1 MDRTTRRGGPGGCD
15 LDRTTSGRGAGRVA
29 DPVPGGISWLQ
40 TTLFHRRFPLPDYM
54 LKKIFAKL
62 RETISPSRSAKPA
75 AGGNPVSPSK
85 PHGTAPRPEAR
96 QGAGHPAKNPPERS
110 HDHSREARPARE
122 GRARRDEPAG
132 TGGYRQGPRRDDHGG
147 RGGGPRMAGGRTG
160 RGPQERPTIDK
171 TFDHPRTADVKP
183 ATPVEIPKMDTAFTA
198 LGLSDALAFGVQEM
212 GYIAPTPIQAQAIPV
227 VLKGGDVIGSAQTGT
242 GKTAAFALP
251 IIQRLG
257 GHGKLRCLILEPTRE
272 LALQVEEAFQKFAKF
287 TDLRVTIVY
296 GGVGYGK
303 QTDDLR
309 RGMDILAATPGR
321 LLDHLE
327 QGNCSLDQIE
337 ILVLDEVDRMLD
349 MGFLPDVRRIVQKC
363 PKIRQTLFFTA
374 TLPPELEQLAGWAL
388 HNPVKVEIGRQRS
401 PAETVSHAF
410 YPVVASQKFD
420 LLQLLLEQTEF
431 KSVLIF
437 SRTRMG
443 ADRIAHR
450 LLSKGHTVGV
460 MHSDRNQRER
470 IEALDGFKSGRYE
483 VLVATD
489 IAARGLD
496 IAGVSHVINY
506 DVPENAEDYVHRI
519 GRTGRASKSG
529 DAFTLVTEEDVRDAR
544 SIERYMGLAVERKKI
559 EGFPY
564 IYSALF
570 DEKALAETAAAT
582 AKPTSRLHRGV
593 RR

>member
-1 MDRTTRRGGPGGCD
+1 
-15 LDRTTSGRGAGRVA
+15 
-29 DPVPGGISWLQ
+29 
-40 TTLFHRRFPLPDYM
+40 
-54 LKKIFAKL
+54 
-62 RETISPSRSAKPA
+62 
-75 AGGNPVSPSK
+75 
-85 PHGTAPRPEAR
+85 
-96 QGAGHPAKNPPERS
+96 
-110 HDHSREARPARE
+110 
-122 GRARRDEPAG
+122 
-132 TGGYRQGPRRDDHGG
+132 
-147 RGGGPRMAGGRTG
+147 
-160 RGPQERPTIDK
+160 
-171 TFDHPRTADVKP
+171 
-183 ATPVEIPKMDTAFTA
+183 
-198 LGLSDALAFGVQEM
+198 M
-212 GYIAPTPIQAQAIPV
+212 GYVTPTPIQLQAIPV

-251 IIQRLG
+251 IIQRLA

-327 QGNCSLDQIE
+327 QGNCSLKDID

-349 MGFLPDVRRIVQKC
+349 MGFLPDVKRIVQKT
-363 PKIRQTLFFTA
+363 PATRQTLFFTA
-374 TLPPELEQLAGWAL
+374 TVPPEIASLASWAL
-388 HNPVKVEIGRQRS
+388 RDPVKVEIGRQRS

-410 YPVVASQKFD
+410 YPVVASQKFE
-420 LLQLLLEQTEF
+420 LLQLLLEQTDF

-450 LLSKGHTVGV
+450 LQGKGHTVGV
-460 MHSDRNQRER
+460 MHSDRSQRER
-470 IEALDGFKSGRYE
+470 IEALDGFKSGKFE

-496 IAGVSHVINY
+496 IAGVSHVVNY

-519 GRTGRASKSG
+519 GRTGRAHHTG
-529 DAFTLVTEEDVRDAR
+529 DAFTLVTEDDVRDAR

-570 DEKALAETAAAT
+570 DEKALAETVAAS
-582 AKPTSRLHRGV
+582 AKPTSRLHRGM

>member
-1 MDRTTRRGGPGGCD
+1 
-15 LDRTTSGRGAGRVA
+15 
-29 DPVPGGISWLQ
+29 
-40 TTLFHRRFPLPDYM
+40 M

-62 RETISPSRSAKPA
+62 RSTFAPSPAPKPAATPAGSASAAKPA
-75 AGGNPVSPSK
+75 SVKPESRRDGGSGP
-85 PHGTAPRPEAR
+85 
-96 QGAGHPAKNPPERS
+96 
-110 HDHSREARPARE
+110 RPARTGE
-122 GRARRDEPAG
+122 PGGRSR
-132 TGGYRQGPRRDDHGG
+132 GPRRDDAHPGGDDRPRREFQGEARRGEGQGRGGQGGRGFQGRRGEGGGGRGQTGG
-147 RGGGPRMAGGRTG
+147 RGGFGPT
-160 RGPQERPTIDK
+160 ERPRKDD
-171 TFDHPRTADVKP
+171 TFDHPRSAPVKP
-183 ATPVEIPKMDTAFTA
+183 VIPVDVPKMDTAFTA

-212 GYIAPTPIQAQAIPV
+212 GYLEPTPIQKGAIPI
-227 VLKGGDVIGSAQTGT
+227 VLQGGDVIGSAQTGT

-257 GHGKLRCLILEPTRE
+257 GHGALRCLILEPTRE
-272 LALQVEEAFQKFAKF
+272 LALQVEDAFQKFAKF

-303 QTDDLR
+303 QVEDLR

-327 QGNCSLDQIE
+327 QGNCSLDDIE
-337 ILVLDEVDRMLD
+337 IVVLDEVDRMLD

-363 PKIRQTLFFTA
+363 PKARQTLFFTA

-388 HNPVKVEIGRQRS
+388 NNPVKVEIGRQRS

-410 YPVVASQKFD
+410 YPVVAAQKFD

-450 LLSKGHTVGV
+450 LQGSGHSVGV
-460 MHSDRNQRER
+460 LHSDRSQRER
-470 IEALDGFKSGRYE
+470 IEALDGFKSGKFE

-519 GRTGRASKSG
+519 GRTGRAQATG

-570 DEKALAETAAAT
+570 DEKALADTAAAA

-593 RR
+593 RRG

>member
-1 MDRTTRRGGPGGCD
+1 
-15 LDRTTSGRGAGRVA
+15 
-29 DPVPGGISWLQ
+29 
-40 TTLFHRRFPLPDYM
+40 M

-62 RETISPSRSAKPA
+62 RDSIGPSRASKPAASSGKPASSAKPHGSTTPHRGEPRTERGHGHGA
-75 AGGNPVSPSK
+75 KSGGGGHAQGGKPQAGRDARSGGEG
-85 PHGTAPRPEAR
+85 HGRREDR
-96 QGAGHPAKNPPERS
+96 GERGDGRGGRGQGRS
-110 HDHSREARPARE
+110 SQ
-122 GRARRDEPAG
+122 
-132 TGGYRQGPRRDDHGG
+132 QGGG
-147 RGGGPRMAGGRTG
+147 RGGQG
-160 RGPQERPTIDK
+160 RGRFERGGPSDRTPAGRPRKDDS
-171 TFDHPRTADVKP
+171 FDHPRATPSKP
-183 ATPVEIPKMDTAFTA
+183 AVPVDVPKMDTEFSK
-198 LGLSDALAFGVQEM
+198 LGLSDALAYAVQEM
-212 GYIAPTPIQAQAIPV
+212 GYVSPTPIQAQAIPV
-227 VLKGGDVIGSAQTGT
+227 VLQGGDVIGSAQTGT

-257 GHGKLRCLILEPTRE
+257 AHGKLRCLILEPTRE
-272 LALQVEEAFQKFAKF
+272 LALQVEEAFHKFAKF

-327 QGNCSLDQIE
+327 QGNCSLENID

-363 PKIRQTLFFTA
+363 PKARQTLFFTA

-410 YPVVASQKFD
+410 YPVVASQKFE

-443 ADRIAHR
+443 ADRIAHKLQR
-450 LLSKGHTVGV
+450 SGHTVGV
-460 MHSDRNQRER
+460 MHSDRSQRER
-470 IEALDGFKSGRYE
+470 IEALDGFKSGKFE

-519 GRTGRASKSG
+519 GRTGRAQNTG

-544 SIERYMGLAVERKKI
+544 SIERYMGVTVERKKI

-570 DEKALAETAAAT
+570 DEKALAETAAA
-582 AKPTSRLHRGV
+582 AVKPASRLHRGV

>member
-1 MDRTTRRGGPGGCD
+1 
-15 LDRTTSGRGAGRVA
+15 
-29 DPVPGGISWLQ
+29 
-40 TTLFHRRFPLPDYM
+40 M

-62 RETISPSRSAKPA
+62 RDSITPSRASKPAPTPSPKPA
-75 AGGNPVSPSK
+75 APAKSHAS
-85 PHGTAPRPEAR
+85 TPRPEGR
-96 QGAGHPAKNPPERS
+96 GERPADRG
-110 HDHSREARPARE
+110 ARPAGGSGGQREPRAQGQSGGPRDARPGE
-122 GRARRDEPAG
+122 GRGGRDE
-132 TGGYRQGPRRDDHGG
+132 QGQGRGG
-147 RGGGPRMAGGRTG
+147 RGSFQGGGGRSGRSQSQGRGGPERV
-160 RGPQERPTIDK
+160 ERPRKDDS
-171 TFDHPRTADVKP
+171 FDHPRREPVKP
-183 ATPVEIPKMDTAFTA
+183 VVPVDVPKMDTSFTK
-198 LGLSDALAFGVQEM
+198 LGLSDALAYGVQQM
-212 GYIAPTPIQAQAIPV
+212 GYVDPTPIQAQAIPV
-227 VLKGGDVIGSAQTGT
+227 VLQGGDVIGSAQTGT

-303 QTDDLR
+303 QMEDLK

-327 QGNCSLDQIE
+327 QGNCSLADID

-349 MGFLPDVRRIVQKC
+349 MGFLPDVKRIVQKC
-363 PKIRQTLFFTA
+363 PKARQTLFFTA

-388 HNPVKVEIGRQRS
+388 NNPVKVEIGRQRS

-410 YPVVASQKFD
+410 YPVVASQKFE
-420 LLQLLLEQTEF
+420 LLQLLLEQTDF

-450 LLSKGHTVGV
+450 LVSKGHTVGV
-460 MHSDRNQRER
+460 MHSDRSQRER
-470 IEALDGFKSGRYE
+470 IEALDGFKSGKFE

-519 GRTGRASKSG
+519 GRTGRAQSTG

-570 DEKALAETAAAT
+570 DEKAIAESSAAP
-582 AKPTSRLHRGV
+582 AKPASRLHRGV

>member
-1 MDRTTRRGGPGGCD
+1 MLKNLFAKLRGKLTGSRPAPAADSGAPAASPSAPRPARGEGRRDRGGSGPGRGPRAGEPGRESGPRPRREDVGPRDERRDDAGHRGGRRGRLGDRGGRGPGGPGG
-15 LDRTTSGRGAGRVA
+15 R
-29 DPVPGGISWLQ
+29 
-40 TTLFHRRFPLPDYM
+40 
-54 LKKIFAKL
+54 
-62 RETISPSRSAKPA
+62 
-75 AGGNPVSPSK
+75 
-85 PHGTAPRPEAR
+85 
-96 QGAGHPAKNPPERS
+96 
-110 HDHSREARPARE
+110 
-122 GRARRDEPAG
+122 
-132 TGGYRQGPRRDDHGG
+132 GG
-147 RGGGPRMAGGRTG
+147 RS
-160 RGPQERPTIDK
+160 ERPMIDK
-171 TFDHPRTADVKP
+171 TFDHPRTGDIKP
-183 ATPVEIPKMDTAFTA
+183 AVPVDIPKMETAFSA

-212 GYIAPTPIQAQAIPV
+212 GYVTPTPIQAQAIPV
-227 VLKGGDVIGSAQTGT
+227 VLRGGDVIGSAQTGT

-257 GHGKLRCLILEPTRE
+257 THGKLRCLILEPTRE
-272 LALQVEEAFQKFAKF
+272 LALQVEEAFQKYAKF

-303 QTDDLR
+303 QEDDLR
-309 RGMDILAATPGR
+309 RGVDIVAATPGR

-327 QGNCSLDQIE
+327 RGNCSLGNVD

-349 MGFLPDVRRIVQKC
+349 MGFLPDVRRIVQQC
-363 PKIRQTLFFTA
+363 PKARQTLFFTA

-388 HNPVKVEIGRQRS
+388 REPVKIEIGRVRS
-401 PAETVSHAF
+401 PAETVAHAF
-410 YPVVASQKFD
+410 YPVVATQKFE
-420 LLQLLLEQTEF
+420 LLQLLLERTDF

-437 SRTRMG
+437 CRTRMG

-450 LLSKGHTVGV
+450 LEKSGHTVGV

-470 IEALDGFKSGRYE
+470 IEALQGFKTGKYE

-519 GRTGRASKSG
+519 GRTGRAQNTG

-544 SIERYMGLAVERKKI
+544 SIERYMGVSVERKKI

-570 DEKALAETAAAT
+570 DEKALAETAAASV
-582 AKPTSRLHRGV
+582 KPASRLHRGA

>member
-1 MDRTTRRGGPGGCD
+1 
-15 LDRTTSGRGAGRVA
+15 
-29 DPVPGGISWLQ
+29 
-40 TTLFHRRFPLPDYM
+40 M

-62 RETISPSRSAKPA
+62 RDSIGGSRASKPAASGGKSGSSAKPH
-75 AGGNPVSPSK
+75 VSS
-85 PHGTAPRPEAR
+85 HRGDAR
-96 QGAGHPAKNPPERS
+96 TERS
-110 HDHSREARPARE
+110 RGSAQ
-122 GRARRDEPAG
+122 
-132 TGGYRQGPRRDDHGG
+132 GGSTASGKSGSGGG
-147 RGGGPRMAGGRTG
+147 RGGKPHAPREAQPGGETHGGGRPRRDEG
-160 RGPQERPTIDK
+160 RGGRGQGRGRGERGGFSDRTPSGRPRKDDS
-171 TFDHPRTADVKP
+171 FDHPRATPAKP
-183 ATPVEIPKMDTAFTA
+183 AVPVDVPKMDTPFTA

-212 GYIAPTPIQAQAIPV
+212 GYVAPTPIQAQAIPV

-257 GHGKLRCLILEPTRE
+257 THGKLRCLILEPTRE
-272 LALQVEEAFQKFAKF
+272 LALQVEEAFHKFAKF

-327 QGNCSLDQIE
+327 QGNCSLENID

-349 MGFLPDVRRIVQKC
+349 MGFLPDVRRIVQRC
-363 PKIRQTLFFTA
+363 PKARQTLFFTA

-410 YPVVASQKFD
+410 YPVVASQKFE

-443 ADRIAHR
+443 ADRIAR
-450 LLSKGHTVGV
+450 KLQQSGHTVGV
-460 MHSDRNQRER
+460 MHSDRSQRER
-470 IEALDGFKSGRYE
+470 IEALDGFKSGRFE

-519 GRTGRASKSG
+519 GRTGRAQNTG

-544 SIERYMGLAVERKKI
+544 SIERYMGVTVERKKI

-570 DEKALAETAAAT
+570 DEKALAETAAA
-582 AKPTSRLHRGV
+582 AVKPASRLHRGM